1 MKKEKEMVEVDA
13 GSIKIK
19 VQPYTEER
27 MKEVLMHI
35 ANEIKRTKNKKPY
48 YSKVYED
55 MISSFYE
62 IYSNNF
68 RKEEILK
75 EFTQKFEK
83 ILIDDTYA
91 DSGYPIQFDM
101 FMDSMIALYQI
112 CCHFPVFVE

>member
-1 MKKEKEMVEVDA
+1 MKKEKELIEVDT
-13 GSIKIK
+13 GSGKLE

-35 ANEIKRTKNKKPY
+35 SNEIKRTKKTY

-55 MISSFYE
+55 MISSFYKV
-62 IYSNNF
+62 YSNYYRN
-68 RKEEILK
+68 EEILK
-75 EFTQKFEK
+75 EFTQKFEE

-91 DSGYPIQFDM
+91 DAGYPIQFDM
-101 FMDSMIALYQI
+101 FMDSIVALYQI